1 MAARGGLPNGAEDP
15 TSVAHTQSV
24 ALFQLRESF
33 GVLDR
38 GKPLSLSQRAASLGP
53 LTVIDLG
60 FGVDARARCVRQRE
74 YYQINVP
81 ATGQMDVMH
90 QGSRMAFVP
99 GRAHVCLPEVEFVVP
114 RCTAGLRLL
123 AVRIDRDAVEDA
135 LSEAIGRQV
144 ATQVAFEPM
153 IVTTKGAA
161 RTWMQLLSVLARDVF
176 QPDTAVTQPLVAAPF
191 VEGVIQ
197 AFLLATDHPHRPLLS
212 SQARFV
218 APQAIRPA
226 VDIIETE
233 PHLPH
238 SVASLARRCGISSR
252 ALQQGFAR
260 HLGMSPMSY
269 LRQVRLHRAHQ
280 DLLTAD
286 PSVETVASV
295 AKRWGYTNPGRFAAA
310 HAARYGETPAVT
322 IRRSERAIPNRR
334 PRLFPRTAG

>member
-1 MAARGGLPNGAEDP
+1 VATASRLPNGAEDP
-15 TSVAHTQSV
+15 TSITPAQSV
-24 ALFQLRESF
+24 ALLQLQESF
-33 GVLDR
+33 GVLER
-38 GKPLSLSQRAASLGP
+38 GKPLSITQRAASLGP

-81 ATGQMDVMH
+81 ATGQLDVMH

-123 AVRIDRDAVEDA
+123 AVRIDRNAVEDA
-135 LSEAIGRQV
+135 LSQAVGQQV
-144 ATQVAFEPM
+144 ARQVAFEPA

-176 QPDTAVTQPLVAAPF
+176 RPDTAVTQPLVAVPF

-197 AFLLATDHPHRPLLS
+197 AFLLATDHPYRPLLN

-238 SVASLARRCGISSR
+238 SVTSLARRCGVGSR

-260 HLGMSPMSY
+260 HLGISPMTY
-269 LRQVRLHRAHQ
+269 LRQVRLRRAHQ

-286 PSVETVASV
+286 PSVETVASI
-295 AKRWGYTNPGRFAAA
+295 AKRWGYSNPGRFAAA

-322 IRRSERAIPNRR
+322 IRR
-334 PRLFPRTAG
+334 

>member
-1 MAARGGLPNGAEDP
+1 VAAQGRLPDSAEDG
-15 TSVAHTQSV
+15 TSGAHPQST
-24 ALFQLRESF
+24 ALLQLQQSF
-33 GVLDR
+33 GVLHR
-38 GKPLSLSQRAASLGP
+38 GKPLSITQRAASLGP

-99 GRAHVCLPEVEFVVP
+99 GCAHVCLPEVEFVVP

-123 AVRIDRDAVEDA
+123 AVRIDRDAVEDS
-135 LSEAIGRQV
+135 LSEAVGRQV
-144 ATQVAFEPM
+144 SSQVAFEPTM
-153 IVTTKGAA
+153 VTDKGAA
-161 RTWMQLLSVLARDVF
+161 RTWMHLLSVLARDVF
-176 QPDTAVTQPLVAAPF
+176 RPDTAVTQPLVAAPF

-197 AFLLATDHPHRPLLS
+197 AFLLATDHPYRPLLD

-218 APQAIRPA
+218 VPQSIRPA

-238 SVASLARRCGISSR
+238 SVASLARQCGIGSR
-252 ALQQGFAR
+252 ALQHGFAR
-260 HLGMSPMSY
+260 HLEMSPMMY

-280 DLLTAD
+280 DLLTVD
-286 PSVETVASV
+286 PFVETVASI
-295 AKRWGYTNPGRFAAA
+295 AKRWGFNNPGRFAAL
-310 HAARYGETPAVT
+310 HAARYGERPAVT
-322 IRRSERAIPNRR
+322 IRR
-334 PRLFPRTAG
+334 